1 MLDTT
6 TTKSTADSSSDRRF
20 AGRKEVRMRIVFDDH
35 VNMNVAATLNISD
48 GGLLVSS
55 GVELPKG
62 TPISIFPLDDELD
75 AQLFELKGK
84 VVRSFEDIMVSAYA
98 DDRFMMG
105 IHLDLT
111 DPQKDALSKYI
122 ADHVN

>member
-6 TTKSTADSSSDRRF
+6 IPATPTNSERRI
-20 AGRKEVRMRIVFDDH
+20 AGRKPVCMRIVFDDH

-48 GGLLVSS
+48 DGLLVSS

-75 AQLFELKGK
+75 AQLFELRGK
-84 VVRSFEDIMVSAYA
+84 VVRAFEDIMVSAYA
-98 DDRFMMG
+98 DDRFIMG

-111 DPQKDALSKYI
+111 ELQRTALARYVES
-122 ADHVN
+122 HTN

>member
-6 TTKSTADSSSDRRF
+6 TTPATPDNSERRI
-20 AGRKEVRMRIVFDDH
+20 AGRKPVCMRIVFDDH

-48 GGLLVSS
+48 DGLLVSS
-55 GVELPKG
+55 GVELPRG

-84 VVRSFEDIMVSAYA
+84 VVRAFEDIMVSAYA
-98 DDRFMMG
+98 DDRFIMG

-111 DPQKDALSKYI
+111 ELQRAALARYVEN
-122 ADHVN
+122 HTN

>member
-1 MLDTT
+1 
-6 TTKSTADSSSDRRF
+6 
-20 AGRKEVRMRIVFDDH
+20 MRIVFDDH

-48 GGLLVSS
+48 DGLLVAS
-55 GVELPKG
+55 GVELPRG

-75 AQLFELKGK
+75 ARLFELRGK
-84 VVRSFEDIMVSAYA
+84 VVRSYEDIMVSAYA

-122 ADHVN
+122 REHAN

>member
-6 TTKSTADSSSDRRF
+6 TTSAVDPVTDRRF
-20 AGRKEVRMRIVFDDH
+20 AGRKEVCMRIVFDDH

-48 GGLLVSS
+48 DGLLVSS

-75 AQLFELKGK
+75 ARLFELRGR
-84 VVRSFEDIMVSAYA
+84 VVRSYEDIMVSAYA

-111 DPQKDALSKYI
+111 EPQKEALSKYI
-122 ADHVN
+122 QSHIN

>member
-1 MLDTT
+1 MFDSTT
-6 TTKSTADSSSDRRF
+6 TNSTADSSSDRRF
-20 AGRKEVRMRIVFDDH
+20 AGRKEVCMRIVFDDH

-48 GGLLVSS
+48 DGLLVSS
-55 GVELPKG
+55 GVELPRG

-75 AQLFELKGK
+75 ARLFELKGK

-105 IHLDLT
+105 IRLDLT
-111 DPQKDALSKYI
+111 DPQKEALGKYI
-122 ADHVN
+122 ADHAN